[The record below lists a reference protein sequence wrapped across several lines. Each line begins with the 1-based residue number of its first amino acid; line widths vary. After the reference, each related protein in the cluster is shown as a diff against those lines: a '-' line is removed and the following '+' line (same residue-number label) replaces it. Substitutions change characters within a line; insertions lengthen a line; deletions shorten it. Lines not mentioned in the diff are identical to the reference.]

1 MLKIRVIILSKQIKE
16 NENKI
21 TISNRIKGKKEQR
34 PWKQIKKH

>member
-21 TISNRIKGKKEQR
+21 TIRNRIKGKKEQR
-34 PWKQIKKH
+34 PRKQIKKH